1 MTKALSK
8 TQRAVL
14 ATSVCKE
21 RGISTSALKGCALHV
36 LDAAEH
42 AALMKNPRVNVPGL
56 ALPYFDLKGEPNG
69 HIRTKLLGEFTS
81 KDGKTAKY
89 LSHVGGVNHLYFSPM
104 RDWGKINVDISIPI
118 LFLEG
123 ELKAIKAAQEGYSAI
138 GISGVWNWRKREED
152 DTSRAI
158 DDFNLINWKTRVVYI
173 CYDSDAATNSSV
185 RAAELALAKE
195 LFSRGADPRIVR
207 LPNLPNQTKT
217 GFDDFFVGNGKTAKK
232 KFFDLLT
239 DAEQPFTLKTES
251 ASSIL
256 NKKFKEVA
264 YVVDGLM
271 STGLITFSGSPKSG
285 KSWAAISLVHAV
297 ATGKPLFDTFLIKK
311 SGCVLYLAL
320 EDTPRRIQSRLL
332 ALGLGATD
340 KLEFAYSSSMGDDGC
355 AMLERWCE
363 QHPDALMIVIDTLQ
377 RFRMPTSGRQNA
389 YEVDYAAMSA
399 IKRIADKFG
408 VAILLIHHL
417 KKGKADD
424 PFERVSG
431 STAITGAAD
440 TNILLLRERASGEA
454 TWHITG
460 RDIEDLE
467 LAMSFES
474 GQWRMIGDAKSHR
487 ASKAEQAVIDAI
499 KALGEPASPKQISD
513 FMGRRIGSRQLLR
526 MQEHGILEW
535 LPGGKYRI
543 KEGADKTARN
553 DRY

>member
-1 MTKALSK
+1 MMQSLSK
-8 TQRAVL
+8 IHRNELTAEI
-14 ATSVCKE
+14 CKE
-21 RGISTSALKGCALHV
+21 RGISTSVFKACALNIF
-36 LDAAEH
+36 DAAEH
-42 AALMKNPRVNVPGL
+42 ATAMKNPRINVPGL

-69 HIRTKLLGEFTS
+69 YIRTKVLGEFTS
-81 KDGKTAKY
+81 KDGKLAKY
-89 LSHVGGVNHLYFSPM
+89 LSQAGGINHLYFPPL
-104 RDWGKINVDISIPI
+104 RDWQKIAVDVCMPI
-118 LFLEG
+118 LLLEG
-123 ELKAIKAAQEGYSAI
+123 ELKAIKATQEGYNAI
-138 GISGVWNWRKREED
+138 GTSGVWNWRKREDD

-158 DDFNLINWKTRVVYI
+158 DDLNLFNWKGRIVYI
-173 CYDSDAATNSSV
+173 CFDSDAATNPNV

-207 LPNLPNQTKT
+207 LPNLPNQAKT
-217 GFDDFFVGNGKTAKK
+217 GFDDFFVGKGKAAKK
-232 KFFDLLT
+232 EFFNLLS

-256 NKKFKEVA
+256 EKKFKQVA
-264 YVVDGLM
+264 YIVEGLL
-271 STGLITFSGSPKSG
+271 SAGLITFSGSPKSG

-297 ATGKPLFDTFLIKK
+297 ATGKPLFDTFEVKK
-311 SGCVLYLAL
+311 SGTVLYLAL

-363 QHPDALMIVIDTLQ
+363 EHPEALMIVIDTLQ

-399 IKRIADKFG
+399 IKRIADKFS

-467 LAMSFES
+467 LAMSFE
-474 GQWRMIGDAKSHR
+474 GGRWRMLGDAKSHR

-499 KALGEPASPKQISD
+499 KAVGEPASPKKISEL
-513 FMGRRIGSRQLLR
+513 MGRRIGSRQLLR
-526 MQEHGILEW
+526 MQEHGILQW

-543 KEGADKTARN
+543 KDGADKSLRK
-553 DRY
+553 DLY